1 MQEGEKL
8 PLRPLLTLPV
18 SIRFA
23 DAMGKMYTKEV
34 PFAILKNV
42 KGEFI
47 GAVLRQIP

>member
-18 SIRFA
+18 FTRFTG
-23 DAMGKMYTKEV
+23 AMGKMYTKEV